1 MLFPVSPGTQLE
13 LERLMARLGVREA
26 DLEERFIRSSGP
38 GGQNVNKVSTCV
50 VLRHRPT
57 GMEVRCQQERSQAMN
72 RFLARRILLRRL
84 EAERLGRESAEA
96 ARIAKLRA
104 RKRRRSRRGQEQVLR
119 GKKLQGQRKALRRG
133 PGASDLE

>member
-1 MLFPVSPGTQLE
+1 MLFPISPAKQLE
-13 LERLMARLGVREA
+13 LDRWMARLGVREA
-26 DLEERFIRSSGP
+26 DLEEKFIRSSGP
-38 GGQNVNKVSTCV
+38 GGQHVNKVATCV
-50 VLRHRPT
+50 VLRHRHS

-72 RFLARRILLRRL
+72 RFLARRILVRRL
-84 EAERLGRESAEA
+84 DAERLGRESAEA

-119 GKKLQGQRKALRRG
+119 GKRLRGARKQLRQG